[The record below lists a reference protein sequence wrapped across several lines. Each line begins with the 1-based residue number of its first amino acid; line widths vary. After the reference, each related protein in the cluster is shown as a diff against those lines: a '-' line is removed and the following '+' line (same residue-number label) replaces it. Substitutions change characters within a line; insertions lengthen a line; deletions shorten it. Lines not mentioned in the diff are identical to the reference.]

1 MAINILG
8 YMRSFSRFIKI
19 SVLSVLAV
27 WGLVSCGKD
36 DRTVIS
42 ADLKLVPDKMAIEPN
57 GIDPVTFAVE
67 YDGIDVTDK
76 STVYREDGSV
86 AGLTFTADAEGSY
99 GFYAEYNGERSATVT
114 IVATGMMP
122 AMPEDPEPDNTA
134 FVRRAL
140 MILFTSTDCSNCPFA
155 ISALHQLSLSPAR
168 NSYVLVECHSVAR
181 NDPAYYAGPLMSIY
195 GGDVTPYVSVD
206 FDNEQLVAV
215 GGNPSPEA
223 GMRTYRSLVSTA
235 ATLRPAKAGIAAS
248 SVLSGSNVVVS
259 MSVKAAETGEYKV
272 AAWLLEDDIYGSQL
286 NGGATGNIDFNIHND
301 CLRYAQYTG
310 SGSSADYTGVSLGTV
325 NAGEE
330 AGYTFSIPVEAGW
343 DVDNC
348 HLVLLVTAEDGGSF
362 YVNNAAKCEIGGT
375 VAYEYE

>member
-1 MAINILG
+1 M
-8 YMRSFSRFIKI
+8 KI
-19 SVLSVLAV
+19 SVLSALAV
-27 WGLVSCGKD
+27 CGLVSCSKD
-36 DRTVIS
+36 DGVVIS
-42 ADLKLVPDKMAIEPN
+42 DVLKVVPSKMLIEPN
-57 GIDPVTFAVE
+57 GFDVVTFTVE

-76 STVYREDGSV
+76 STVYMADGSV
-86 AGLTFTADAEGSY
+86 AGLTFATDAEGSY
-99 GFYAEYNGERSATVT
+99 GFYAEYNGERSETVT
-114 IVATGMMP
+114 IVATGSMP
-122 AMPEDPEPDNTA
+122 AIPEDPEPDNTA

-140 MILFTSTDCSNCPFA
+140 MILFTSTDCSMCPYA

-181 NDPAYYAGPLMSIY
+181 NDPAYYSGPLMSAY
-195 GGDVTPYVSVD
+195 GGDVTPYVSADLDV
-206 FDNEQLVAV
+206 NLAIV
-215 GGNPSPEA
+215 GGNPSIDA
-223 GMRTYRSLVSTA
+223 GMRNYWSLVNEA
-235 ATLRPAKAGIAAS
+235 ASSRPAQAGIAAS
-248 SVLSGSNVVVS
+248 SVLIGSTVSVS
-259 MSVKAAETGEYKV
+259 MSVKAAQTGEYKV

-286 NGGATGNIDFNIHND
+286 NSGAAGNIDFNTHND

-310 SGSSADYTGVSLGTV
+310 SGRDADYTGVSLGTV

-330 AGYTFSIPVEAGW
+330 AGYTFSIPVEDGW

>member
-122 AMPEDPEPDNTA
+122 AMPEDPEPDNRFLPCISCRCPRQGTA
-134 FVRRAL
+134 MSLWSA
-140 MILFTSTDCSNCPFA
+140 ILWPGTTLPIMPD
-155 ISALHQLSLSPAR
+155 
-168 NSYVLVECHSVAR
+168 
-181 NDPAYYAGPLMSIY
+181 
-195 GGDVTPYVSVD
+195 
-206 FDNEQLVAV
+206 
-215 GGNPSPEA
+215 
-223 GMRTYRSLVSTA
+223 RS
-235 ATLRPAKAGIAAS
+235 
-248 SVLSGSNVVVS
+248 
-259 MSVKAAETGEYKV
+259 
-272 AAWLLEDDIYGSQL
+272 
-286 NGGATGNIDFNIHND
+286 
-301 CLRYAQYTG
+301 
-310 SGSSADYTGVSLGTV
+310 
-325 NAGEE
+325 
-330 AGYTFSIPVEAGW
+330 
-343 DVDNC
+343 
-348 HLVLLVTAEDGGSF
+348 
-362 YVNNAAKCEIGGT
+362 
-375 VAYEYE
+375 